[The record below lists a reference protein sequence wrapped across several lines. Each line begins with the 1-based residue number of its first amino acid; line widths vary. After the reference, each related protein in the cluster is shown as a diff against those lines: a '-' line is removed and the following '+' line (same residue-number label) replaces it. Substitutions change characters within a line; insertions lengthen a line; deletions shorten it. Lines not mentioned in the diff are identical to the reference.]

1 MTSQKRDPHRDS
13 DKHRPF
19 LLEVART
26 LYRNAQFAISS
37 ARRFSVF
44 RSVPVS
50 KFDERPGKYNV
61 EQIKTLLE
69 CKGLKQG
76 GK

>member
-1 MTSQKRDPHRDS
+1 MTSQKRDSHRDS
-13 DKHRPF
+13 DKHWPF

-26 LYRNAQFAISS
+26 LDGNAQFAISS
-37 ARRFSVF
+37 TRRFSVF

-61 EQIKTLLE
+61 EQIKTLLK
-69 CKGLKQG
+69 CKELKQS